1 MARWLLAGF
10 VALFSTL
17 ALSQG
22 FPERP
27 VRIIVPLPP
36 GGSPDTIA
44 RTIAQGLQN
53 VWPHPVV
60 VENRTGGSQNI
71 GADAVA
77 KSAPD
82 GHTWLLSP
90 DNVFSVNA
98 HIAKQPFDPF
108 ADLAPVTLL
117 ARIQFLLTVHPS
129 VPASSVQELIAYAK
143 AKPGE
148 LNFGSSGI
156 GSPQFLGGTL
166 LQQMSG
172 TKMNHVPYKGAAPAV
187 ADLLAGRIQI
197 WVGAANSLLPH
208 IKADKLRVL
217 GTTAAQRFGS
227 LPDTPT
233 IAEAGLPGY
242 ALYPWLGLFV
252 PGKTPPEIIS
262 RINAEVA
269 KILNSP
275 EVKARLVPQ
284 GMDIA
289 TGSPEE
295 LARIIREDDAR
306 WGKVIRDAGIKP
318 E

>member
-1 MARWLLAGF
+1 MKRWLTAIL
-10 VALFSTL
+10 VAVFPAL
-17 ALSQG
+17 ALSQT

-44 RTIAQGLQN
+44 RTIAQGLQG

-71 GADAVA
+71 GADLVA

-90 DNVFSVNA
+90 DNVFAVNA
-98 HIAKQPFDPF
+98 HIAKQPFDPL

-117 ARIQFLLTVHPS
+117 ARIQFLLVIHPS
-129 VPASSVQELIAYAK
+129 VPANSVQELIAYAK
-143 AKPGE
+143 SKPGE

-172 TKMNHVPYKGAAPAV
+172 TKMNHVPYKGAAAAV
-187 ADLLAGRIQI
+187 PDLLQGRIQI

-208 IKADKLRVL
+208 IRAEKLRVL
-217 GTTAAQRFGS
+217 GTSAGQRFGV
-227 LPDTPT
+227 LPETPT

-252 PGKTPPEIIS
+252 PAKTSPEIVA

-269 KILNSP
+269 KIVNSS

-289 TGSPEE
+289 TGSPAE
-295 LARIIREDDAR
+295 LAAIIRDDNAR
-306 WGKVIRDAGIKP
+306 WGKVIRDAGVKP